1 MQIRVISAIAASLAL
16 LAPLSAYAQSSGFHG
31 QVKLAAAVSQS
42 TTIAVNGVD
51 WRCDGDT
58 CAAATDRAPGL
69 DGFMRECRKVVAA
82 LGPVTAY
89 SSQGRVMSAGNLV
102 ACNQAAKDGVQVAS
116 QGK

>member
-1 MQIRVISAIAASLAL
+1 MQIRVLSAIAASLAL
-16 LAPLSAYAQSSGFHG
+16 LAPLTAYAQSSGFHG

-51 WRCDGDT
+51 WRCDGDA
-58 CAAATDRAPGL
+58 CAAASDRAPGL

-102 ACNQAAKDGVQVAS
+102 ACNEAAKAGATQVAER
-116 QGK
+116 K